1 MELDIERGGCH
12 SIRFSVESRSQKML
26 DIMKKGIN
34 LGEVKQVF
42 DLCRKVRIRR
52 QAFFLLGIPGETPRL

>member
-1 MELDIERGGCH
+1 
-12 SIRFSVESRSQKML
+12 ML